1 MSEALDRYIEED
13 RRSRGRLPPE
23 DKGFFGGIKKGF
35 LNASVGALGGI
46 GKTVETFSSEDSTDA
61 YGNKFGSGLRK
72 WAEETLH
79 SNQQWRPA
87 ENGGWGEYAGNA
99 IGNAIG
105 STAVLAP
112 AVAADAML
120 GTRGAATFAL
130 CFGQTFGDNLQRN
143 RELYGVEN
151 ESKNLGLAAAES
163 AVDSFIEVALGT
175 VPMLGKTLKGLSY
188 AGKREIVRNMFREA
202 EKDLGKSG
210 AKKFFLGMAK
220 NGAEE
225 GAEEGLQYVNS
236 WMWRALG
243 GDQSNEFKLDE
254 LADNMAQ
261 GAIGGA
267 ALGIIG
273 GADSARNARRA
284 LETEKTEQQT
294 NPPETPVAV
303 TTRFGEIPLG
313 ADGKPLQPVDADSQA
328 LLDKHLENPPQ
339 QEELSESGIP
349 KRIIDTSAQL
359 TRMIADDLGIKLRYF
374 DEEGVDPHVGK
385 DYVQNGWF
393 DKETNEL
400 WIDRRGTGRN
410 PLQNM
415 GHEFKHYLNK
425 TTPELAQKFDALF
438 QSGMT
443 QEGRNELEK
452 IGELYRNDKQRN
464 PDANAAEE
472 FSADTFAQFWTEP
485 DFWRNVAEKAESQ
498 ERGMGEKLLAA
509 LQDFIKMVR
518 KKLKQIGTPEA
529 KALFDNMGELR
540 NEAVRIVAEVRRRNG
555 QSSEAENVVGVN
567 GKNTVQSVPVRDL
580 NLDPQRFQFKSK
592 ADKVTGVDESNKIGG
607 TWDPKSAGNLY
618 IWEDKNGKKFIVNGH
633 HRFDLARK
641 NNVENVNAI
650 IDREA
655 DGVTAEQARRNGV
668 LINIRDEQGDV
679 RDYAEFVR
687 RENMDENTAEKE
699 GILSRAKGRQGYTI
713 GRYAGNTLYSA
724 YRNRDISDQAAALIA
739 DIARGDE
746 AIEAV
751 GIREKNLKPEEL
763 RQLLK
768 ALNEMERPKTT
779 QGDLFGFDDSALEV
793 EKTLSKLAAKHIREI
808 RETVNAARDAIKNP
822 EAARKLGVKVGKDA
836 ERLLNNALKEQ
847 AEWDKWYLAGSGKRE
862 ILMKEAG
869 ISNRTDTPELK
880 KKELTPP
887 EKRTADDSM
896 SDENT
901 DSPLHRK
908 DSRTSAKD
916 AGTRKT
922 TQEDNIYLRMP
933 MDRVRNDAELGVKLA
948 QDALKILEKQNP
960 VSYSKPKAEKEN
972 TNDSNT
978 SGNLEHR
985 GNVGNSENTN
995 HETALLNERGGNRRI
1010 PQSGIPE
1017 TAESGLQRNGSGNL
1031 PGVPTANTRTG
1042 NREENHRG
1050 IPGNRTG
1057 AADDSG
1063 RKRSSDDSGTGTP
1076 LGTDGRRTEHNPAR
1090 SEKTDRF
1097 AGRTSGT
1104 VKLRDRTNIAE
1115 TLPYLF
1121 PEQQD
1126 DVFKAE
1132 TRFEKNKGM
1141 LFTNATGTGKT
1152 FTGLGIIKRFVMQ
1165 GKNNVLIV
1173 TPTDQKNKDWRND
1186 AQKLDLD
1193 VKILSNTRD
1202 NGKNGIVV
1210 TTYAN
1215 FQQNPEL
1222 ANRNWDLLVFDES
1235 HKISQSESGRN
1246 TQAANKLH
1254 YLSGAHGNAWERSI
1268 QENGVAIRDA
1278 LAKIDPKYATYELK
1292 YDPEYTRNHPGK
1304 SHPPVLSKYDVDS
1317 HFKELP
1323 ETLKNLLK
1331 KREEELSKSKVLF
1344 LSATPFAYHRSLLY
1358 ADGYLFD
1365 IPKKDASGYNSAN
1378 GEEEFFIRN
1387 FGYRMRYNK
1396 LTRPEASV
1404 DQGVMER
1411 AFFEK
1416 LRKSGAVS
1424 GRLLTVD
1431 KDYSR
1436 EFFKVDSELGEKIQK
1451 GMNIL
1456 QNYKDYPLISRQLS
1470 RFYTYNY
1477 ITSLLEGLK
1486 AKAAVEEIEKNIAL
1500 GRKVVVFHNRNTGT
1514 PIHPFHLNNSYLFK
1528 GIEDA
1533 KSLDE
1538 EIDRFEQEHPE
1549 LVNLKLDDLK
1559 NPIEYFKEKFGDRAL
1574 FFDGTLSKT
1583 ARNRNVE
1590 LFNRA
1595 DSGKDIIIVQT
1606 DAGKEGISLH
1616 DTTGEKP
1623 RVFLNLGLPTKPTDL
1638 IQSEG
1643 RIFRLGVKSNAI
1655 FRYPVTG
1662 LPMERYAFGSK
1673 INERAGTA
1681 ENLGMGDAARN
1692 LRESLKEGYSNADY
1706 LEPGQNQ
1713 GTGGKEADRN
1723 FDVMDD
1729 FSKAKTYY
1737 FGRGKK
1743 SAKNKA
1749 AEGTDYYATPE
1760 PLGLKMV
1767 EWADLR
1773 PNEDVLEPSAGHG
1786 AIARFFPDYVNSKA
1800 IEPSVILN
1808 SELAVNSSAQVLRER
1823 FEDHHIVNKYDGIVM
1838 NPPFGTGGKTA
1849 IEHLEK
1855 AFQHLRGLGRIVAI
1869 LPEGGMAEKRL
1880 EAFLENTRGAHLTA
1894 DIGLPNCTFQRA
1906 GTSVKTHIVVIDKA
1920 EYPYQENMMPEE
1932 RGRIEISADTI
1943 NEFFNKIKDLD
1954 IPSRR
1959 KETGKQYSLQ
1969 RVPKNIADFRAM
1981 PAHPI
1986 PKKAKFSTVKELYEI
2001 YKKEYLGKVIRT
2013 ASGHDITFKPGHFFR
2028 LIAGTPA
2035 EGRKGFIAKAKNAAD
2050 AIAQIEDGKIGF
2062 GDIAGYQKMRGEYL
2076 GAFKDVIPDADFWI
2090 REKENKFL
2098 FGKKYSDIKKA
2109 DGFLAVTLEIE
2120 KEGKLGPV
2128 SFHPRKF
2135 SEGLFSGK
2143 EVHWNIANPLDHA
2156 KAPGDVSSRDKSS
2169 GLNDIIA
2176 PENKMSNG
2184 KLYSLSFPQQKNPI
2198 RENGNEK
2205 IRYQNQL
2212 DNRTYHTKSNEQLNK
2227 EAVERIANYG
2237 GIKNTIQMMM
2247 EGDLNFKSDVAQRVL
2262 QTVLNSDEFKALNN
2276 NEKEQIADVYIKTGT
2291 ELGRALASRRL
2302 ALLDMNDIHSMQAH
2316 VNALV
2321 AKLQKEKNLRE
2332 IRNTIQKEFGIDIDN
2347 LPDSLVNN
2355 PQEFDRLLRRLASMK
2370 ASKGDKLYEFWINSI
2385 LSGPVTHT
2393 ANILGNTANAV
2404 YELGVKR
2411 FTEALLNSVLHKKDA
2426 ATFGEFREMTKAFNW
2441 KNAWEKAKTAFD
2453 LEVVTPDGKLESF
2466 RAAIGGNTG
2475 RIIRT
2480 PGRLLRAADEFAKA
2494 IIVPAEAAA
2503 HAYREGKAMNLPEA
2517 DLKKYVSEQLKNLN
2531 SPSMEYGYQRAL
2543 DLTFQEE
2550 PGVAIQT
2557 LMHWRDAGGIFGNV
2571 LKFTLPFLKTPGNI
2585 LRQGIRKSPLG
2596 ILNLAYQTGKA
2607 ALGKRKIDNE
2617 YIQHAAEQILAWG
2630 TIAMIAGMDDDND
2643 DGMPFLTGSSPAYGS
2658 AEQRFKANKVPPY
2671 SIRIGGTYYSYK
2683 RIEPLATG
2691 LAFIADGLDAYRKA
2705 KSGKEGT
2712 DVLKQMIR
2720 GVKQMIVEKSFLD
2733 SLGEINRIASDPER
2747 SGMTFLSN
2755 FASSWMPNV
2764 VRQTVGLFDDNVKD
2778 YKSRERGAEF
2788 FQDQFR
2794 VTTDRMF
2801 PWKAAPKIDYF
2812 GREIKKDSLEEAGPL
2827 GFLARLIPLQ
2837 PISPDSSMNRAE
2849 RLMWEYNQR
2858 HPENEFWPSVPAYY
2872 FSRDGKKGYFTGN
2885 DYQEFARESGQLA
2898 LKQINNAFRHGLL
2911 NDKNPTEQDIKLI
2924 RKIFSRARKEIRE
2937 KMIRKGSFKM
2947 E

>member
-328 LLDKHLENPPQ
+328 LLDKHLENPQQ

-908 DSRTSAKD
+908 DSRTSGKD

-1090 SEKTDRF
+1090 SEKTDRLT
-1097 AGRTSGT
+1097 GRTSGT

-1165 GKNNVLIV
+1165 GKDNVLIV

-1404 DQGVMER
+1404 DQGVM
-1411 AFFEK
+1411 
-1416 LRKSGAVS
+1416 
-1424 GRLLTVD
+1424 
-1431 KDYSR
+1431 
-1436 EFFKVDSELGEKIQK
+1436 
-1451 GMNIL
+1451 
-1456 QNYKDYPLISRQLS
+1456 
-1470 RFYTYNY
+1470 
-1477 ITSLLEGLK
+1477 
-1486 AKAAVEEIEKNIAL
+1486 
-1500 GRKVVVFHNRNTGT
+1500 
-1514 PIHPFHLNNSYLFK
+1514 
-1528 GIEDA
+1528 
-1533 KSLDE
+1533 
-1538 EIDRFEQEHPE
+1538 
-1549 LVNLKLDDLK
+1549 
-1559 NPIEYFKEKFGDRAL
+1559 
-1574 FFDGTLSKT
+1574 
-1583 ARNRNVE
+1583 
-1590 LFNRA
+1590 
-1595 DSGKDIIIVQT
+1595 
-1606 DAGKEGISLH
+1606 
-1616 DTTGEKP
+1616 
-1623 RVFLNLGLPTKPTDL
+1623 
-1638 IQSEG
+1638 
-1643 RIFRLGVKSNAI
+1643 
-1655 FRYPVTG
+1655 
-1662 LPMERYAFGSK
+1662 
-1673 INERAGTA
+1673 ERAGTA

-1932 RGRIEISADTI
+1932 RGRIEISADNI
-1943 NEFFNKIKDLD
+1943 NEFFNKIKDLE

-2076 GAFKDVIPDADFWI
+2076 GAFKDVITDADFWI

-2778 YKSRERGAEF
+2778 YKSRERGTEF

-2911 NDKNPTEQDIKLI
+2911 NDKNPTERDIKLI

-2937 KMIRKGSFKM
+2937 KMIRKGSFKT